1 MCKKFKV
8 GHSEGPNEK
17 FKNRRGLCHKQTVI
31 CCFGVFVFSVV
42 LCLLN
47 YFYLYRN
54 DWSDEGQVTL
64 LNLALGAQAWGAVCV
79 YLHAQW
85 FNSIKSKY
93 PFLLRVWWGFYLCI
107 SCYCLVIDVILY
119 IKCVNLPVQYSVS
132 DVISVVSGFFL
143 CYVRVFGKS
152 EDEDTLLEEP
162 LLNDDSGASNEP
174 ESSKSKGVETV
185 TPYSIAGFFSSLTL
199 SWLGSLISLGN
210 KNTLDLEDVPQL
222 TPGDSV
228 VGAFPAFRNKL
239 EAECGTVNKVITL
252 KLVKALIFFAW
263 KEILLTAIYVMMN
276 TLASYVGPYL
286 IDNFVQYL
294 NGGKHY
300 KSEGYVLVSVIFAAK
315 FVERISK
322 RHWSFRLQQVGI
334 RVRSVL
340 VTMIYNKGMTLSC
353 KSKQGHTGGE
363 IINLMIVDAERI
375 GDFGRYMHDPWM
387 VPLHVAI
394 TLSILYKNLG
404 LASIAAFF
412 FATGKI
418 SREVSGQDNGVK
430 RQKDEGNL

>member
-1 MCKKFKV
+1 M
-8 GHSEGPNEK
+8 
-17 FKNRRGLCHKQTVI
+17 LCA
-31 CCFGVFVFSVV
+31 G
-42 LCLLN
+42 
-47 YFYLYRN
+47 
-54 DWSDEGQVTL
+54 
-64 LNLALGAQAWGAVCV
+64 
-79 YLHAQW
+79 
-85 FNSIKSKY
+85 
-93 PFLLRVWWGFYLCI
+93 
-107 SCYCLVIDVILY
+107 
-119 IKCVNLPVQYSVS
+119 
-132 DVISVVSGFFL
+132 
-143 CYVRVFGKS
+143 FGKS
-152 EDEDTLLEEP
+152 EGEDTLLEEP
-162 LLNDDSGASNEP
+162 LLNDDSSASNEP
-174 ESSKSKGVETV
+174 DSSKSKGVETV

-199 SWLGSLISLGN
+199 SWLGSLISLCN

-239 EAECGTVNKVITL
+239 EAECGTVNKVTTL

-315 FVERISK
+315 LVERISK

-353 KSKQGHTGGE
+353 KSKQGHTSGE

-430 RQKDEGNL
+430 RQKDE